1 VNPSIDMFR
10 EFFKLCQKKS
20 TKLQVQALSSYG
32 GIRIWRVEAFA
43 FTSQEDPSA
52 STGKSIQLPDVF
64 GTSTDDTDVC
74 GNQFNVIVTSMEYL
88 NFNNIAIQVMNAAPA
103 YIDPDTMKP
112 RGNDPQNVTY
122 LTYFLQPVTMQ
133 VRQGIMWE
141 SDSAVGQLSS
151 GSSALCPEWRQ
162 MPQFGSM
169 AAEMAASA
177 ILATRMM
184 VSFII
189 TAPIVFQP
197 GMYERIQECPLV
209 PRGHSMLLNCGRNFL
224 NLDASFAA
232 MRVANSH
239 LWNSLAKIGNLLQ
252 KDGGTVQTFLT
263 GNAVYN
269 TQVHTLPLSTR
280 VLFIQYTGT
289 HPSIVHTCS
298 FIQYTGTHP
307 SIVQATQWFNKPL
320 SLPKPCKSLA
330 KAFLFD
336 TSQNH
341 HLLAANV
348 GGGTWGET
356 QCHRQFSFVLR
367 ASDHTP
373 HDRPCLPCV
382 DAFA

>member
-1 VNPSIDMFR
+1 
-10 EFFKLCQKKS
+10 
-20 TKLQVQALSSYG
+20 
-32 GIRIWRVEAFA
+32 
-43 FTSQEDPSA
+43 
-52 STGKSIQLPDVF
+52 VF

-280 VLFIQYTGT
+280 ILFIQYTGT
-289 HPSIVHTCS
+289 HSSIFHMCSFHTIHRYKPFHCPHVFFFGVS
-298 FIQYTGTHP
+298 GVRGGAQTIHRYTPFHCPHVFFFIQYTGTHP

-320 SLPKPCKSLA
+320 SLPKPCQSLA
-330 KAFLFD
+330 KA
-336 TSQNH
+336 
-341 HLLAANV
+341 
-348 GGGTWGET
+348 
-356 QCHRQFSFVLR
+356 
-367 ASDHTP
+367 
-373 HDRPCLPCV
+373 LPKPSYLTLVRITIC
-382 DAFA
+382 